1 MKSVTVAQRSVFP
14 VKDYSKYLLISISFN
29 RLLLAVCIIAPLEQN
44 KSSGT
49 AQSSRDK
56 TFCRSTSLR
65 SLLTDSNHENRF
77 TSFFKVTVILIA
89 KNRLVTTGKC
99 CQIQLPEAV
108 AWRCQL

>member
-29 RLLLAVCIIAPLEQN
+29 RLLLAVCIIAPFEQN

-49 AQSSRDK
+49 AQSSGDK

-77 TSFFKVTVILIA
+77 TSVFKVTVSLFSLQRI
-89 KNRLVTTGKC
+89 G
-99 CQIQLPEAV
+99 
-108 AWRCQL
+108 